1 MGRALYQ
8 CTRAAQRL
16 VFIAP
21 VQPLCTLQKGKP
33 LTTFNSAAL
42 FLLIAQTCVFGQI
55 QQRAAGTMQSCHH
68 VLVGMCQTC
77 PSVFVSVALVQTH

>member
-21 VQPLCTLQKGKP
+21 VQLLCTLQKGKP

-42 FLLIAQTCVFGQI
+42 FLLIAQTCSFTMCLAKYNKELLVLCK
-55 QQRAAGTMQSCHH
+55 AAIM
-68 VLVGMCQTC
+68 
-77 PSVFVSVALVQTH
+77 F